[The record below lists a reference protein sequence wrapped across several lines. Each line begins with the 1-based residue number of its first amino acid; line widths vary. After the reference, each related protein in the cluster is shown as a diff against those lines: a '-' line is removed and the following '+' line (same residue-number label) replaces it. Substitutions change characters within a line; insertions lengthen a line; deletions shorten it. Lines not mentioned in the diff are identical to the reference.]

1 MQPNAFKYY
10 LRSYN
15 GTNYD
20 YYSVNTS
27 GTIVV
32 TASGT
37 PVNPIQ
43 YAPDGWSD
51 KEVMWKRGFEYHGI
65 FTTYANP
72 LRFERDA
79 RKILRQKFYAQGTE
93 AQLELYI
100 EKLNESDYTYAAFY
114 YGEFDFATFT
124 DFENDCQCSMRD
136 GGFMTK
142 FQATESNDYELP
154 VETNDDV
161 VWVKIDGRPPM
172 WCYMK
177 FTGIEQPQDASNTP
191 LFDVANG
198 INMPTLLPFITE
210 GYNRGDIFNKG
221 NEFIGTFSQCFQ
233 QAGSTVISLSMADKY
248 YLRNTSTTGSYD
260 VRIKGKLVIATIAD
274 AGASAQCRVRTFRA
288 AFGTSTIL
296 QDHALVD
303 GTTYAA
309 GANGTETLDFD
320 HVYTLAPNECLW
332 LNFFYTNGSFGHR
345 FHIYSLELEAQF
357 QNFVPDTYV
366 PVIPAGRVIEQLMD
380 KMTNSGPTTVDVN
393 VLDTTYRRIHITS
406 GDAIRRLENSQ
417 LKLSFNKAYKA
428 LNYHLDL
435 CLKYDKT
442 ADELTIDEKETAYD
456 NSTQIID
463 LGEVATL
470 EVEPLKEL
478 NFSTLKI
485 GSPNNVY
492 DEINGKEEFNVTSE
506 FSSPMQKIIATRDM
520 VSEIRA
526 DMFGIAMTIANLT
539 DKQQADADSDNDP
552 FFLDVDADAVAG
564 TFDLNGVTT
573 NYYNL
578 YRTPINGTAG
588 ASFFEI
594 QNLFL
599 DVNGT
604 YSNEDKAF
612 NIFFQP
618 KRMMYRNGRFL
629 RSILFHQGGEELKL
643 ITTGK
648 NAAGN
653 VRMIVSEGATPTVYD
668 EGVNETINDLASA
681 STAYFAPFLFKV
693 TAKTPANL
701 LSIITTDPYGFVAFR
716 WLGTSYYGFIFQMS
730 EKVAELQPGKFEL
743 IAMADTDFT
752 NLVS

>member
-10 LRSYN
+10 LRSFN

-20 YYSVNTS
+20 YYSVNSS

-79 RKILRQKFYAQGTE
+79 RKILRQRFYAQGTE

-142 FQATESNDYELP
+142 FQATEGNDYELP

-161 VWVKIDGRPPM
+161 VWVKIDGGPPLL
-172 WCYMK
+172 CSMK
-177 FTGIEQPQDASNTP
+177 FTGIEQPQDDSSTP
-191 LFDVANG
+191 LFDQANG

-221 NEFIGTFSQCFQ
+221 NDFIGTFSQCFQ
-233 QAGSTVISLSMADKY
+233 QGASTFISLSMADKY

-260 VRIKGKLVIATIAD
+260 IRIKGKLVIATIA
-274 AGASAQCRVRTFRA
+274 GTGGSAQCKLRTLRA
-288 AFGTSTIL
+288 AFGTGTIL
-296 QDHALVD
+296 QNHALAD
-303 GTTYAA
+303 GITYAA
-309 GANGTETLDFD
+309 GANGTETIDFD
-320 HVYTLAPNECLW
+320 YGYALGPNECLW
-332 LNFFYTNGSFGHR
+332 LTFFYTNSAK

-380 KMTNSGPTTVDVN
+380 KMTNSGPTTADVN

-406 GDAIRRLENSQ
+406 GDALRRLTNSQ
-417 LKLSFNKAYKA
+417 VKLSFNKAYKA

-442 ADELTIDEKETAYD
+442 ADELIIDEKETAYD
-456 NSTQIID
+456 NTTQIID

-564 TFDLNGVTT
+564 TFDLNGTPT
-573 NYYNL
+573 NYYDL

-604 YSNEDKAF
+604 FSNEDKVF

-618 KRMMYRNGRFL
+618 KRMLYRNGRFL
-629 RSILFHQGGEELKL
+629 RSILFHQGGEDLKL

-648 NAAGN
+648 NTAGN

-716 WLGTSYYGFIFQMS
+716 WLGTSYYGFILQMS

-743 IAMADTDFT
+743 IAMADTDFS
-752 NLVS
+752 NLVN

>member
-10 LRSYN
+10 LRSFN

-20 YYSVNTS
+20 YYSVNSS
-27 GTIVV
+27 GSIVV

-43 YAPDGWSD
+43 YAPDGWTD
-51 KEVMWKRGFEYHGI
+51 KEVLWKRGFEYHGI

-79 RKILRQKFYAQGTE
+79 RKIVRQKFYSQGTE
-93 AQLELYI
+93 AKLELYI
-100 EKLNESDYTYAAFY
+100 EKFNPSDYTYAAFY
-114 YGEFDFATFT
+114 SGEFDFATFI
-124 DFENDCQCSMRD
+124 DYENDCQCSMRD

-154 VETNDDV
+154 VEANPDV
-161 VWVKIDGRPPM
+161 IWVKIDGRPPM

-177 FTGIEQPQDASNTP
+177 FTGIEQPQDDSSTP
-191 LFDVANG
+191 LFDNANG

-221 NEFIGTFSQCFQ
+221 NDFIGTFSQCFQ

-260 VRIKGKLVIATIAD
+260 IRIKGKLVIATIAGT
-274 AGASAQCRVRTFRA
+274 GASAQCRLRTLRA
-288 AFGTSTIL
+288 AFGASTIL
-296 QDHALVD
+296 QNHALAD
-303 GTTYAA
+303 GITYAA
-309 GANGTETLDFD
+309 SANGTETIDFD
-320 HVYTLAPNECLW
+320 YVYALGPNECLW
-332 LNFFYTNGSFGHR
+332 LTFFYTNPAK

-380 KMTNSGPTTVDVN
+380 KMTDSGPTTADVDI
-393 VLDTTYRRIHITS
+393 LDTTYRRIHITS
-406 GDAIRRLENSQ
+406 GDALRRLENSQ

-428 LNYHLDL
+428 LDYHLDL

-456 NSTQIID
+456 NSVQIID

-520 VSEIRA
+520 VSQIRA
-526 DMFGIAMTIANLT
+526 DMFGIAITIANLT
-539 DKQQADADSDNDP
+539 DKQQADSDSDNDP
-552 FFLDVDADAVAG
+552 FFIDVDIDSVAG

-604 YSNEDKAF
+604 FSNEDKAF

-618 KRMMYRNGRFL
+618 KRMLYRNGRFL

-648 NAAGN
+648 NTAGN
-653 VRMIVSEGATPTVYD
+653 VRMIVSEGVGPTVYD
-668 EGVNETINDLASA
+668 EGLDETINDLASS
-681 STAYFAPFLFKV
+681 STAYFAPFLFKI
-693 TAKTPANL
+693 TAKTPTNL
-701 LSIITTDPYGFVAFR
+701 LSLINTNAYGFVAFR
-716 WLGTSYYGFIFQMS
+716 WLGEQFYGYIHQMS
-730 EKVAELQPGKFEL
+730 ERVAELQPGKFEL
-743 IAMADTDFT
+743 IAMADTDLSK
-752 NLVS
+752 LVK

>member
-15 GTNYD
+15 GSNYD
-20 YYSVNTS
+20 YYSVNSS

-37 PVNPIQ
+37 PLNPIQ

-136 GGFMTK
+136 GGFLTK
-142 FQATESNDYELP
+142 FQATEGNDYELP

-161 VWVKIDGRPPM
+161 VWVKIDGGPPL
-172 WCYMK
+172 WCSMK
-177 FTGIEQPQDASNTP
+177 FTGIEQPQDDSGSP
-191 LFDVANG
+191 LFDSANG
-198 INMPTLLPFITE
+198 VNMPTLLPYITE

-233 QAGSTVISLSMADKY
+233 QAASTFISLSMADKY

-260 VRIKGKLVIATIAD
+260 VRIKGKLVIATIA
-274 AGASAQCRVRTFRA
+274 GSVFTGQCRLRTLRA
-288 AFGTSTIL
+288 AFGTGTIL
-296 QDHALVD
+296 QNHALAD
-303 GTTYAA
+303 GITYAA
-309 GANGTETLDFD
+309 GTNGTETIDFD

-332 LNFFYTNGSFGHR
+332 LNFFYTNGGHK

-380 KMTNSGPTTVDVN
+380 KMTNSGSTTAVVD

-406 GDAIRRLENSQ
+406 GDALRRLTNSQ
-417 LKLSFNKAYKA
+417 VKLSFNKTYRS
-428 LNYHLDL
+428 LDCHLDL
-435 CLKYDKT
+435 RLGYDKT

-456 NSTQIID
+456 NTTQIID

-470 EVEPLKEL
+470 EIEPLKEL

-492 DEINGKEEFNVTSE
+492 DEVNGKEEFNVTSE
-506 FSSPMQKIIATRDM
+506 FSSPLQKIIATRDM
-520 VSEIRA
+520 VSDIRA
-526 DMFGIAMTIANLT
+526 DMFGIVMCIANLT
-539 DKQQADADSDNDP
+539 DKQQADSDSDNDA
-552 FFLDVDADAVAG
+552 FFIDVDIDSVAG

-573 NYYNL
+573 DYYNL

-604 YSNEDKAF
+604 YSNEDKTF
-612 NIFFQP
+612 NVFFQP

-648 NAAGN
+648 NTAGN
-653 VRMIVSEGATPTVYD
+653 VRVIVSEGATPTVYD

-681 STAYFAPFLFKV
+681 ATAYFAPFLFKV
-693 TAKTPANL
+693 MAKTPANL
-701 LSIITTDPYGFVAFR
+701 LSIMMANPYGFVAFR
-716 WLGTSYYGFIFQMS
+716 WLGTSYYGFILQAS
-730 EKVAELQPGKFEL
+730 EKVAELQPGKFDL

>member
-20 YYSVNTS
+20 YYSVNSS

-37 PVNPIQ
+37 PLNPIQ

-114 YGEFDFATFT
+114 SGEFDFATFT

-142 FQATESNDYELP
+142 FQATEGNDYELP

-177 FTGIEQPQDASNTP
+177 FTGIEQPQDDSSTP
-191 LFDVANG
+191 LFDQAND

-221 NEFIGTFSQCFQ
+221 NDFIGTFSQCFQ
-233 QAGSTVISLSMADKY
+233 QAGGTFISLSMADKY

-260 VRIKGKLVIATIAD
+260 IRIKGKLVIATIAGT
-274 AGASAQCRVRTFRA
+274 GASAQCRLRTLRA
-288 AFGTSTIL
+288 AFGTGTIL
-296 QDHALVD
+296 QNHALAD
-303 GTTYAA
+303 GITYAA
-309 GANGTETLDFD
+309 AANGTETIDFD
-320 HVYTLAPNECLW
+320 YVYALGPNECLW
-332 LNFFYTNGSFGHR
+332 LTFFYTNSAK

-380 KMTNSGPTTVDVN
+380 KMTNSGPTTADVN

-406 GDAIRRLENSQ
+406 GDALRRLTNSQ
-417 LKLSFNKAYKA
+417 VKLSFNKAYKA

-442 ADELTIDEKETAYD
+442 ADELIIDEKETAYD
-456 NSTQIID
+456 NTTQIID

-485 GSPNNVY
+485 GSPNNIY

-564 TFDLNGVTT
+564 TFDLNGTPT
-573 NYYNL
+573 NYYDL

-648 NAAGN
+648 NTAGN

-716 WLGTSYYGFIFQMS
+716 WLGTSYYGFILQMS

-743 IAMADTDFT
+743 IAMADTDFS
-752 NLVS
+752 NLVN

>member
-20 YYSVNTS
+20 YYSVNSS

-37 PVNPIQ
+37 PINPIQ

-51 KEVMWKRGFEYHGI
+51 KEVLWKRGFEYHGI

-114 YGEFDFATFT
+114 SGEFDFATFT

-177 FTGIEQPQDASNTP
+177 FTGIEQPQDDSSTP
-191 LFDVANG
+191 LFDNANG

-221 NEFIGTFSQCFQ
+221 NDFIGTFSQCFQ
-233 QAGSTVISLSMADKY
+233 QAASTVISLSMADKY

-260 VRIKGKLVIATIAD
+260 IRIKGKLVIATIAGT
-274 AGASAQCRVRTFRA
+274 GASAQCRLRTLRA
-288 AFGTSTIL
+288 AFGTGTIL
-296 QDHALVD
+296 QNHALAD
-303 GTTYAA
+303 GIIYAA
-309 GANGTETLDFD
+309 SANGTETIDFD
-320 HVYTLAPNECLW
+320 YVYALGPNECLW
-332 LNFFYTNGSFGHR
+332 LTFFYTNSAK

-366 PVIPAGRVIEQLMD
+366 PVIPAGRVIEQLID
-380 KMTNSGPTTVDVN
+380 KMTNSGPTTADVD

-406 GDAIRRLENSQ
+406 GDALRRLTNSQ
-417 LKLSFNKAYKA
+417 VKLSFNKAYKA

-442 ADELTIDEKETAYD
+442 ADELIIDEKETAYD
-456 NSTQIID
+456 NSVQIID

-526 DMFGIAMTIANLT
+526 DMFGIAITIANLT

-552 FFLDVDADAVAG
+552 FFLDVDIDSVAG
-564 TFDLNGVTT
+564 TFDLNGTPT
-573 NYYNL
+573 DYYNL
-578 YRTPINGTAG
+578 YRTPINATAG

-604 YSNEDKAF
+604 FSNEDKAF

-618 KRMMYRNGRFL
+618 KRMLYRNGRFL

-643 ITTGK
+643 TTTGK
-648 NAAGN
+648 NTAGN
-653 VRMIVSEGATPTVYD
+653 VRMIVSEGAGPTVYD
-668 EGVNETINDLASA
+668 EGVNETINDLAA
-681 STAYFAPFLFKV
+681 AATAYFAPFLFKV

-716 WLGTSYYGFIFQMS
+716 WLGTSYYGFILQMS

-752 NLVS
+752 NLVN